1 MHELRIAQEIINI
14 TQREMVTRKLNNIS
28 KIGLKIGALS
38 GIDPEALS
46 FGFEASTAD
55 SELAGVELDIEFIPV
70 KGKCDSC
77 RADFEVDDFLFIC
90 PQCGSNE
97 VTVTE
102 GEELNIAYFIGE

>member
-14 TQREMVTRKLNNIS
+14 TQREMFARKLDKIS

-46 FGFEASTAD
+46 FGFEASIAD
-55 SELAGVELDIEFIPV
+55 SELAGARLEIEFIPV
-70 KGKCDSC
+70 KGRCDSC
-77 RADFEVDDFLFIC
+77 RADFGVDDFLFIC
-90 PQCGSNE
+90 PHCGSND